1 VSHDARCRLAHKPG
15 AFGVAPCPECSH
27 DLLCRYRDDV
37 HLAHHD
43 CDLCSLIAMVRAE
56 ERDKPINA
64 IPRAICNSEPFMWLM
79 VGSNHTENQLNA
91 LRPAWT
97 TLLDAG
103 GGWGQTVRAD
113 ERGES

>member
-1 VSHDARCRLAHKPG
+1 MIHDPQ
-15 AFGVAPCPECSH
+15 CPHALGLPMHASEPSECGY
-27 DLLCRYRDDV
+27 CGF
-37 HLAHHD
+37 
-43 CDLCSLIAMVRAE
+43 IAKVRAD

-113 ERGES
+113 EQGQS

>member
-1 VSHDARCRLAHKPG
+1 VSHALNCRLAHKPG
-15 AFGVAPCPECSH
+15 AVGIAPCPECSH
-27 DLLCRYRDDV
+27 DPLCRWVDMPD
-37 HLAHHD
+37 LARHD
-43 CDLCSLIAMVRAE
+43 CDLCALIAAVRAD

-79 VGSNHTENQLNA
+79 VGSNHIENQLNA

-103 GGWGQTVRAD
+103 GGWGQTVRPD
-113 ERGES
+113 ERGQS